1 MTAKTKWPEKVWV
14 QKWDSG
20 SLSAHRVHRIAGKDS
35 MRYRLGNDVAKLKRE
50 HAMMKRFFTARN
62 WADRHEAFKIIRC
75 KMPKLFKE

>member
-1 MTAKTKWPEKVWV
+1 MSTPKWLKHPERIP
-14 QKWDSG
+14 SG
-20 SLSAHRVHRIAGKDS
+20 YMWESVKEHK
-35 MRYRLGNDVAKLKRE
+35 KLKRE